1 MLDMHARKYAE
12 KVTSPIGLA
21 LHKIG
26 ISADALTVLGLF
38 VAIAT
43 GFAVAT
49 GHHLLAAA
57 GVAVAGIP
65 DLLDGAIARAS
76 GKVNSRGAFLDSLFD
91 RISDAALFIG
101 AVWYYA
107 HQVPSQAGLAA
118 LAAGAMAVSLLISY
132 ARAIG
137 AVMGFTVK
145 GGIMERAERLI
156 VFGVALAVGYLPV
169 GLWIIL
175 VLGSITLI
183 QRHMRIWKLLT
194 EANGLKT
201 RFEELQIKLEEL
213 SEKRQE
219 RKAAKKSRP

>member
-1 MLDMHARKYAE
+1 MLDLHARKYAE
-12 KVTSPIGLA
+12 KVTSPIGRA
-21 LHKIG
+21 LYKIG
-26 ISADALTVLGLF
+26 ITADALTILGLV

-49 GHHLLAAA
+49 GNHLLAAGGVCLA
-57 GVAVAGIP
+57 GVP

-91 RISDAALFIG
+91 RISDAALFVG
-101 AVWYYA
+101 AVWYFSHREQPA
-107 HQVPSQAGLAA
+107 MAA

-137 AVMGFTVK
+137 EKMGFNVK

-156 VFGVALAVGYLPV
+156 VFGISLALGYLWV
-169 GLWIIL
+169 GLWIIFI
-175 VLGSITLI
+175 LGSITLG
-183 QRHMRIWKLLT
+183 QRHWKVWKQAT

-201 RFEELQIKLEEL
+201 RFEELQEKFDQL
-213 SEKRQE
+213 SEKRTQ
-219 RKAAKKSRP
+219 RKAAKRSKP